1 MLRWRSVL
9 ALAIFGLALGA
20 CSGGGGNASVSSTD
34 ADYINR
40 VLLFV
45 SNCNAGK
52 AIDNQALGHQLE
64 QQAKDWNS
72 IRPPSSLATLHAAY
86 GSALSK
92 AGAGYLQASTATSA
106 LAGAAAAFDA
116 SRRAYRDW
124 YAAFSKKYASELF
137 TVEGA
142 AMEPAFS
149 NGQVVAI
156 RPVAEPIKRWDIAI
170 FKFPLDP
177 TRNFIKRVVALPGET
192 VEVRGETIYVNGAV
206 AVGDVYAKETPN
218 YTYAARVVPAG
229 MYWVLGDNRRNSF
242 DSHAWAGSCAGQQA
256 CDPCRTAQQCD
267 FVPGANIL
275 GVLPADTRG
284 CKSSASG

>member
-1 MLRWRSVL
+1 MVRWRSIL
-9 ALAIFGLALGA
+9 ALLAVGLVFAA
-20 CSGGGGNASVSSTD
+20 CTGGGKPSVNNSD

-40 VLLFV
+40 VLLSV
-45 SNCNAGK
+45 SSCNAGK
-52 AIDNQALGHQLE
+52 AIDNQALGHLLE

-72 IRPPSSLATLHAAY
+72 IRPPSSLATLHEAY

-124 YAAFSKKYASELF
+124 YAAFSKKYAAELF

-142 AMEPAFS
+142 AMEPTLS
-149 NGQVVAI
+149 NGQLVAI
-156 RPVAEPIKRWDIAI
+156 RPVAEPIKRWDVAV

-177 TRNFIKRVVALPGET
+177 SRDFIKRVVALPGET
-192 VEVRGETIYVNGAV
+192 VEVRDEKIYVNGAV
-206 AVGDVYAKETPN
+206 VDGDVYAKDTPN
-218 YTYAARVVPAG
+218 YTYAPRVVPAD

-242 DSHAWAGSCAGQQA
+242 DSHAWGGSCAGQQA
-256 CDPCRTAQQCD
+256 CEPCRTAQQCD
-267 FVPGANIL
+267 FVPKANIL
-275 GVLPADTRG
+275 GVLPADAKG